1 MRIGIYGGTF
11 NPPHL
16 GHIISARFAME
27 YLKLDRLLFIPAAE
41 PPHKNVPEGS
51 PTAEQRLE
59 MTAMAADS
67 LLLPGKVEVSDLELR
82 REGNSY
88 TSDTLARLKEQY
100 PEDELWL
107 LMGTDM
113 FLTLQNWREPEVIC
127 SLAGLAAFART
138 QSDTGEMLEIQGRYL
153 SEKFGAKIR
162 TVQLPQVTP
171 VSSTQLR
178 EQLVKGMG
186 RQYLS
191 PAVYGYI
198 LRHGLY
204 GTHADLKHLSDGD
217 LRACSLSMVYAKRH
231 AHILGVEKTAV
242 ELAKRWGADPEAAR
256 RAGILHDC
264 TKYLPLEEH
273 LAICAQAGIE
283 LDELEA
289 QSAKLLH
296 SKTGAALAR
305 MVYGESDAV
314 YWAVYWHTT
323 GRADMTL
330 LEKIVYLADYMEP
343 NRDFDGVTELRRL
356 CETDLDAALQ
366 LGLEMSV
373 ADLTERGVPI
383 HKNTQGALDWVRE
396 HRKGPQP

>member
-1 MRIGIYGGTF
+1 MRIGIYGGSF
-11 NPPHL
+11 DPPHI
-16 GHIISARFAME
+16 GHFQAAKAAMAALE
-27 YLKLDRLLFIPAAE
+27 LDKLLLIPAAI
-41 PPHKNVPEGS
+41 PPHKALAAEGAS
-51 PTAEQRLE
+51 GSDRLAMTGIMADVLGKRAEVDRLE
-59 MTAMAADS
+59 LDRA
-67 LLLPGKVEVSDLELR
+67 GK
-82 REGNSY
+82 SY
-88 TSDTLARLKEQY
+88 TADTLRELKERY

-107 LMGTDM
+107 LMGSDM
-113 FLTLQNWREPEVIC
+113 FFSLQDWREPEVIL
-127 SLAGLAAFART
+127 SLADLAAIAREKEDDPGAMKA
-138 QSDTGEMLEIQGRYL
+138 QGEKLRERFGGRVEVLE
-153 SEKFGAKIR
+153 
-162 TVQLPQVTP
+162 LPQVYP
-171 VSSTQLR
+171 CSSTQVRRELR
-178 EQLVKGMG
+178 EGKKPLG
-186 RQYLS
+186 LLD
-191 PAVYGYI
+191 PVYGYI

-204 GTHADLKHLSDGD
+204 GTHADLKHLSDDD

-231 AHILGVEKTAV
+231 AHILGVEETAV

-264 TKYLPLEEH
+264 TKYLSLEEH

-305 MVYGESDAV
+305 MVYGESDEV
-314 YWAVYWHTT
+314 YWAIYWHTT

-343 NRDFDGVTELRRL
+343 NRAFDGVDELRRL